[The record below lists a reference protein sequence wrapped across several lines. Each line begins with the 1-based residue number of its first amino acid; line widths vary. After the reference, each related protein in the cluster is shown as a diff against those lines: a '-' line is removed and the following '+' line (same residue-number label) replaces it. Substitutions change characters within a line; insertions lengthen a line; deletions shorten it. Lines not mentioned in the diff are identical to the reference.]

1 MLKRIG
7 ALLLQVAFASLLQ
20 SPMIGQSTSQLP
32 LFQQDTPAVVRAA
45 GPCVVMIV
53 LRDSTGREVGTGSGF
68 VIASDGKVVTNLHVV
83 SMPDAAQAE
92 IRFPDGASYR
102 AQGVLT
108 TNSDRDLALLLVK
121 ATNRE
126 FPFLQLGDSELLQVG
141 EHIVAIG
148 SPLAG
153 STSVS
158 TENTVSDGIV
168 SGIRDWPNGKM
179 RVFQITAPLSPGSS
193 GGVLVN
199 ASSQAV
205 GVTFAQLTD
214 GQNLNFAIPSKYV
227 KELVASSHGDVHSL
241 PLVAEVHPDPTSPS
255 LPLSAPISPQEA
267 LRSATTLFI
276 WITAGNPVLKG
287 ELSDKL
293 LGWGKLTLVSSPE
306 QADLILQITQTGEL
320 NTATGSGNQATALLT
335 HRASGTDLWSKTKGG
350 GWAMSGFS
358 NAWVARALAKEFIK
372 FYETATKPS
381 K

>member
-1 MLKRIG
+1 
-7 ALLLQVAFASLLQ
+7 
-20 SPMIGQSTSQLP
+20 
-32 LFQQDTPAVVRAA
+32 
-45 GPCVVMIV
+45 MIV
-53 LRDSTGREVGTGSGF
+53 LRDASGRELGTGSGF
-68 VIASDGKVVTNLHVV
+68 VIASDGTVVTNLHVV
-83 SMPDAAQAE
+83 SLPEATQAE

-108 TNSDRDLALLLVK
+108 TDSDRDLALLLVK

-126 FPFLQLGDSELLQVG
+126 FPVLPLGDSEHVQVG

-153 STSVS
+153 LSSVS

-199 ASSQAV
+199 ATSQAV
-205 GVTFAQLTD
+205 GVTFAQLTA
-214 GQNLNFAIPSKYV
+214 GQNLNFAIPSQYV
-227 KELVASSHGDVHSL
+227 KDLLATSHGDVRPL
-241 PLVAEVHPDPTSPS
+241 PLVAEVHPDSTSPS
-255 LPLSAPISPQEA
+255 QPPSPPVSPQEV
-267 LRSATTLFI
+267 LRSAKTLFI
-276 WITAGNPVLKG
+276 WTTAGSPVLKG

-293 LGWGKLTLVSSPE
+293 LEWGKLTLVSSPP

-320 NTATGSGNQATALLT
+320 NLGTGSGNQATALLK

-350 GWAMSGFS
+350 GWAMSGWS
-358 NAWVARALAKEFIK
+358 NAWVARALAKDFIK
-372 FYETATKPS
+372 FFETTTKPS
-381 K
+381 KR